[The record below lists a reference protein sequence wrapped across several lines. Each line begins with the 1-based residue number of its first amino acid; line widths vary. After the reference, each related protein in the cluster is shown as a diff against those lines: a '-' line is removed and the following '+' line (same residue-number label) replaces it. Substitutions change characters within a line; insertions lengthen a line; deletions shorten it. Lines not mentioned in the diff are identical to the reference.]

1 MLRRNLGP
9 LQVQLISVGGIVGS
23 SYFLGAGSI
32 IAMSGPLSIIAF
44 ALGGLI
50 AWFVAMAVGE
60 LCVAMPREG
69 NFVSH
74 SRELLGKPWAA
85 GVGWSYWFNWS
96 AYIPSEMIAGG
107 LLLNQFYPKIPVI
120 HWAIA
125 FAILI
130 TLINLIN
137 IKHFGRI
144 ESALSLLKLGAIGL
158 FTGVALLIWGGFA
171 GNVSILKETQKLTPT
186 LSTLKPQDL
195 LSLILVMVLVLVNY
209 QGTEII
215 ALSSAETENPEK
227 NIPIAARNVAIRT
240 LMIFVFPL
248 IMLLLIFPWTRARG
262 DHSIFVE
269 ALSLHQFDT
278 LSLIFQG
285 IIITAAISCANSGLY
300 GAVRSLYGLGK
311 EGLAP
316 RWVTHTNSSGVPY
329 KATLMTIAMC
339 WAFLP
344 LYTLFEGTRF
354 YTWLL
359 SLSGFTGALCWISI
373 TLCQILFRKSL
384 KSSPPSPLLKSSS
397 SLSADSMQA
406 DLKSSYFMPGF
417 PYLSFLSLILQ
428 IMCLSFLAVH
438 SQFRSSFLLG
448 IPAFLLPALIIYI
461 RDRLIRKPLFSKEEV
476 QYHPILTD
484 Q

>member
-32 IAMSGPLSIIAF
+32 IAISGPVALVAFII
-44 ALGGLI
+44 GGLI
-50 AWFVAMAVGE
+50 AWLVAMAVGE

-107 LLLNQFYPKIPVI
+107 LLLHQFYPKIPVI
-120 HWAIA
+120 HWAVL
-125 FAILI
+125 FALLI
-130 TLINLIN
+130 TVINLLN

-144 ESALSLLKLGAIGL
+144 ESALSVLKLGAIGV
-158 FTGVALLIWGGFA
+158 FTGVAFLIWSGFS
-171 GNVSILKETQKLTPT
+171 GNSEILKENLNLTQT
-186 LSTLKPQDL
+186 LGALDPKQF

-215 ALSSAETENPEK
+215 ALSSAETQDPEK
-227 NIPIAARNVAIRT
+227 NIPIAARNVAVRT
-240 LMIFVFPL
+240 LIIFVLPL
-248 IMLLLIFPWTRARG
+248 LMLLLIFPWTRARG

-269 ALSLHQFDT
+269 ALSLHHFDK
-278 LSLIFQG
+278 LALVFQG
-285 IIITAAISCANSGLY
+285 IIITAALSCANSGLY

-316 RWVTHTNSSGVPY
+316 SWVTHTNSSGVPY

-373 TLCQILFRKSL
+373 TLCQILFRKRL
-384 KSSPPSPLLKSSS
+384 NASPPQGASS
-397 SLSADSMQA
+397 QTQP
-406 DLKSSYFMPGF
+406 SYLMPGF

-428 IMCLSFLAVH
+428 VICLSFLAVH
-438 SQFRSSFLLG
+438 SQFRSSLILG
-448 IPAFLLPALIIYI
+448 LPAFLIPALIVHM
-461 RDRLIRKPLFSKEEV
+461 RNRSSFSHLLSQQNSHSSAGSEHPFTQRLNPL
-476 QYHPILTD
+476 P
-484 Q
+484 